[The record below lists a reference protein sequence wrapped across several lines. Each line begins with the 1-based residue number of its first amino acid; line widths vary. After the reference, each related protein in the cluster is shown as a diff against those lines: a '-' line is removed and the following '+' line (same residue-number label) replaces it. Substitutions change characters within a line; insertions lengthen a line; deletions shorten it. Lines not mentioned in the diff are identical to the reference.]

1 MNSNENPLA
10 KLASDLTDRVEAL
23 EKENAELRKEVQ
35 AKTASQQVV
44 QVAPVISDEVAQAT
58 CDALV
63 KAGALN
69 EDQVEQTKKAFI
81 EDPEAA
87 HRTICGIL
95 DAQAQSK
102 RASEDSEADLSG
114 GKLVTGSMLSKSAEE
129 DCLDRMQS
137 ILGM

>member
-10 KLASDLTDRVEAL
+10 KLASDLTDRVEFL
-23 EKENAELRKEVQ
+23 EKENAALRKEVQ
-35 AKTASQQVV
+35 EKTASQQVIK
-44 QVAPVISDEVAQAT
+44 VAPVVSDEVAQAT

-69 EDQVEQTKKAFI
+69 EDQVELTKKAFL
-81 EDPEAA
+81 EDAEAA

-95 DAQAQSK
+95 DAHAQSK
-102 RASEDSEADLSG
+102 RASEDNDADLSG
-114 GKLVTGSMLSKSAEE
+114 GKLVSGTMLSKSAEE
-129 DCLDRMQS
+129 DCLDRMQN